1 MERFLYR
8 ISDSPYAK
16 KFVLKGASLFLV
28 WKGQSYRVTRDADF
42 LVLDRMDI
50 DQVTRLFRKLCE
62 ADTTAADGISFSSE
76 SVKCVAIREEN
87 IYGGLRVT
95 FSGLLNKV
103 RIPMQIDI
111 GFGDEITPKA
121 EVIDFPT
128 LLDAPAPRL
137 RAYPRYAVVAE
148 KFEIMVSLGMA
159 NSRMKDF
166 FDIWLVSRLFE
177 FDGAILSKAIRNTF
191 QRRKTNLPEGVPLAF
206 TDEFRKDSQKQ
217 TQWKA
222 FVKRAKPDIKVG
234 NFDSIVEEIEEF
246 LLPVLQAGDLLRKTW
261 SKGGP
266 WQ

>member
-1 MERFLYR
+1 
-8 ISDSPYAK
+8 
-16 KFVLKGASLFLV
+16 
-28 WKGQSYRVTRDADF
+28 
-42 LVLDRMDI
+42 
-50 DQVTRLFRKLCE
+50 
-62 ADTTAADGISFSSE
+62 
-76 SVKCVAIREEN
+76 
-87 IYGGLRVT
+87 
-95 FSGLLNKV
+95 
-103 RIPMQIDI
+103 
-111 GFGDEITPKA
+111 
-121 EVIDFPT
+121 
-128 LLDAPAPRL
+128 
-137 RAYPRYAVVAE
+137 
-148 KFEIMVSLGMA
+148 
-159 NSRMKDF
+159 
-166 FDIWLVSRLFE
+166 VSRLFE